1 MAILQDVRN
10 LEDAD
15 IFAFKESISSDPG
28 LYAIKLATVL
38 SQDIITKVKDVQS
51 FVQWMQIMDSLYEKH
66 AGACVWLIKY
76 LTENVFYFFLHYSLG

>member
-1 MAILQDVRN
+1 LAILQDVRN

-15 IFAFKESISSDPG
+15 IFAFKKSISSDPG

-51 FVQWMQIMDSLYEKH
+51 FVQWM
-66 AGACVWLIKY
+66 
-76 LTENVFYFFLHYSLG
+76 